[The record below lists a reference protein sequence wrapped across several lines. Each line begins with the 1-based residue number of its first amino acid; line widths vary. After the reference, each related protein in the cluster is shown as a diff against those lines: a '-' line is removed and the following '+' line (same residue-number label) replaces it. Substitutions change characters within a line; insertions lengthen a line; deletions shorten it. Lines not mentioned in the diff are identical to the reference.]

1 MAGDVWNLTARR
13 IDRALLAVAAAAL
26 LLAGTAGAG
35 RAVKTSSATVTP
47 AANPAA
53 TATATARL
61 APVPLI
67 SQAHPWSC
75 GAAALMAVLV
85 YYGVFDEPES
95 RLDAELGV
103 TPDDGT
109 SVARIVAEARRFGLE
124 AEARTGMAIEDLGRE
139 LAGGALIIAAVQ
151 AWATEPVTDWRAR
164 WEDGHYVVV
173 VGVSDDRVYVMD
185 PSVRTGY
192 AYLRRDEWM
201 ARWHDYDRDG
211 ERRVVWDRLGIV
223 VRGTTPLRRYP
234 GEPTPIQ

>member
-1 MAGDVWNLTARR
+1 MAGDAWNMTARR
-13 IDRALLAVAAAAL
+13 IDRALLVAAAAL
-26 LLAGTAGAG
+26 LVAGTAVAG
-35 RAVKTSSATVTP
+35 RAVKSSDSTR
-47 AANPAA
+47 AADAA
-53 TATATARL
+53 DPPRL

-95 RLDAELGV
+95 RLDAELGA
-103 TPDDGT
+103 TPEDGT
-109 SVARIVAEARRFGLE
+109 AVTRIVDEARRFGLE
-124 AEARTGMAIEDLGRE
+124 AEARPGLAIEDLRRE
-139 LAGGALIIAAVQ
+139 LARGALIIAAVQ
-151 AWATEPVTDWRAR
+151 AWPTETVTDWRAR

-173 VGVSDDRVYVMD
+173 VGLSDDRVYVMD

-192 AYLRRDEWM
+192 AYLDRDEWL

-211 ERRVVWDRLGIV
+211 QRRVVWDRLGIV
-223 VRGTTPLRRYP
+223 IRGAKPLQRYP